1 MLIAHVS
8 FQKMANDK
16 SVEDRLGK
24 EFVSKIL
31 DHASEGMEE
40 SDLKQIA
47 RKLGELSD
55 PPNKVL
61 GEHKR
66 RMNNKNVRHRV
77 EMRAIMS
84 DFWNEKLY
92 DLTAEKGRDALIQVF
107 KNPDLVGDGNKE
119 LAKALQEL
127 SSSPNL
133 PSTLPAA
140 PVHPGG
146 AITPEMEKAVRDVIV
161 KPSDPGKQ
169 LSK

>member
-16 SVEDRLGK
+16 AVEDRLGK

-47 RKLGELSD
+47 RKLGEMSD

-61 GEHKR
+61 GNHKR
-66 RMNNKNVRHRV
+66 RMRSKDVRERV
-77 EMRAIMS
+77 EMRAILS
-84 DFWNEKLY
+84 DWWNEKLY
-92 DLTAEKGRDALIQVF
+92 DLTEEEGRNALIQIF
-107 KNPDLVGDGNKE
+107 NSTDLEEDGNKA
-119 LAKALQEL
+119 LAKVLQGL
-127 SSSPNL
+127 SSCPNV
-133 PSTLPAA
+133 PSKLLAA

-146 AITPEMEKAVRDVIV
+146 AITPEKLEKAVRDVIV
-161 KPSDPGKQ
+161 KPSDPGIA
-169 LSK
+169 